1 MLPEHIGLL
10 ILQCGSHDLS
20 RHDWDKDGKLDGTD
34 ATTIYLQGK
43 LLKLCIG
50 GGVTDVS
57 HEGPK
62 LTDGDDAIIV
72 LIEQVE
78 LLLELIQLLKS

>member
-10 ILQCGSHDLS
+10 ILQYGSHDLS
-20 RHDWDKDGKLDGTD
+20 GHDWNKDGKLDGTD
-34 ATTIYLQGK
+34 ATTIDLQDK